1 MYNNQRDWR
10 LRLSDIRDSA
20 EKILQYVQGM
30 DFDTFS
36 QDQRT
41 IDAVIR
47 NFEIIGEAA
56 RHIPD
61 EFKRAHSHISWRE
74 TTRMRNRLI
83 HGYFGVN
90 TAIVW
95 DTILNDLPPLLSS
108 IRELIESHPY
118 TTDHD

>member
-20 EKILQYVQGM
+20 EKILRYVQGM

-56 RHIPD
+56 RHVPD
-61 EFKRAHSHISWRE
+61 EFKSAHSHISWRE

-90 TAIVW
+90 VAIVW
-95 DTILNDLPPLLSS
+95 DTIVNDLPPLLSS

-118 TTDHD
+118 TTDHN

>member
-1 MYNNQRDWR
+1 MYNDRRDWR

-41 IDAVIR
+41 IGAVIR

-56 RHIPD
+56 RHVPD
-61 EFKRAHSHISWRE
+61 EFKSSHPHIAWQE
-74 TTRMRNRLI
+74 TNRMRNRLI
-83 HGYFGVN
+83 HAYFGVN
-90 TAIVW
+90 VTVVW
-95 DTILNDLPPLLSS
+95 DTITNDLPPLLSD
-108 IRELIESHPY
+108 IRELVESHPY
-118 TTDHD
+118 ENDHD

>member
-1 MYNNQRDWR
+1 MYNDRRDWR

-20 EKILQYVQGM
+20 EKILRYVHGM

-56 RHIPD
+56 RHVPD
-61 EFKRAHSHISWRE
+61 ELKSAHPHISWRE

-83 HGYFGVN
+83 HAYFGVN
-90 TAIVW
+90 VTIVW
-95 DTILNDLPPLLSS
+95 DTIVNDLPPLLSS

-118 TTDHD
+118 ETDS